1 MLYFIS
7 TPIGNLNDISLR
19 AIDVI
24 RSSDYLY
31 AEDTR
36 NIKKL
41 LNFIN
46 LKVKSKSFHEHNE
59 YKVSLEIIQ
68 NLKNGNIVSIVS
80 DAGTPVVSDPGY
92 KLIQI
97 CLKENIKYTLIPG
110 PSSVLSSL
118 VMSGLSPDRFSF
130 YGFIPRKAGDQNR
143 FFETLSND
151 LKTSIVF
158 ESPKRIKKT
167 LINLQKF
174 VGKNRKISLCKE
186 MTKIH
191 EDVFRGK
198 ISEIIKDIENN
209 QINLKGELVL
219 VIEGADNKIDLNISS
234 QIKKEFLSKL
244 SASDSAKLI
253 SMLTGKNKRD
263 IYKKLIEK

>member
-59 YKVSLEIIQ
+59 HKVSLEIIQ

-151 LKTSIVF
+151 VKTSIVF

-167 LINLQKF
+167 LNNLQKF

-198 ISEIIKDIENN
+198 ISEIIKDIEND

>member
-36 NIKKL
+36 NTKKL
-41 LNFIN
+41 LKFIN

-59 YKVSLEIIQ
+59 HKVSLEIIE
-68 NLKNGNIVSIVS
+68 NLKEGKIVSIVS

-118 VMSGLSPDRFSF
+118 VMSGLSPDKFSF

-151 LKTSIVF
+151 VKTSIVF

-198 ISEIIKDIENN
+198 ISEIIKDIEND

-219 VIEGADNKIDLNISS
+219 VIEGADNKIDLNIST

>member
-46 LKVKSKSFHEHNE
+46 LKVKSKSFYEHNE
-59 YKVSLEIIQ
+59 HKVSLEIIQ

-198 ISEIIKDIENN
+198 ISEIIKDIEND

>member
-36 NIKKL
+36 NTKKL
-41 LNFIN
+41 LKFVN
-46 LKVKSKSFHEHNE
+46 LKVNSKSFHEHNE
-59 YKVSLEIIQ
+59 HKASQEIIE
-68 NLKNGNIVSIVS
+68 NLKEGKIVSIVS
-80 DAGTPVVSDPGY
+80 DAGTPGVSDPGY

-167 LINLQKF
+167 LVNLQKF
-174 VGKNRKISLCKE
+174 VGINRKISLCKE

-198 ISEIIKDIENN
+198 ISEIIKDIEND